1 MILGDHTKRD
11 KPHWADY
18 VLAVAFESLE
28 SEKCGKCG
36 VPAWYAFSEDS
47 RIAFELAEHECHSC
61 AHKETKEKKM
71 KDAERDKPGVTRY
84 VKPVPE
90 EGFEAL
96 PTRQDFQESMLKKML
111 REQSNKETPSA
122 TT

>member
-1 MILGDHTKRD
+1 MILGQPLKRN

-18 VLAVAFESLE
+18 VLAVAFETLE

-47 RIAFELAEHECHSC
+47 SIAFEMDTHECHAC
-61 AHKETKEKKM
+61 AHKEKADKKVKE
-71 KDAERDKPGVTRY
+71 EKPGVTRF

-90 EGFEAL
+90 DGFDKL
-96 PTRQDFQESMLKKML
+96 PSRKDFQKQMVAKALKERAKQAKAVV
-111 REQSNKETPSA
+111 E
-122 TT
+122 